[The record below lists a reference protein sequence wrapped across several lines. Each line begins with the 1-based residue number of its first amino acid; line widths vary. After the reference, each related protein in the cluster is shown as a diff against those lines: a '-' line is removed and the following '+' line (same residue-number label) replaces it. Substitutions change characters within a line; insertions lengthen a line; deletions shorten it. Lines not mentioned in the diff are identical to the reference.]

1 MALESSTRNAE
12 TSAIVTG
19 GGQGVGLAIAEQLAA
34 EGCRKLALIGR
45 TPEKLEPNMP

>member
-12 TSAIVTG
+12 TSAIITG
-19 GGQGVGLAIAEQLAA
+19 GGQGIGLAIAEQLAG

-45 TPEKLEPNMP
+45 TAEKADP